1 MTVRADGTHQAF
13 NPNVFSRRSFITQ
26 ASCFGA
32 FYALAKTIPLPAL
45 AETVGQDSRVSSS
58 PLVDKGFASVRKVGD
73 GLYATISDPSK
84 GTTTYCN
91 GGFLV
96 GKDAALLI
104 EGYSTVAGAS
114 FQMDA
119 LRSISQ
125 VPVKGALDTH
135 YHYDHSMGNAFYGA
149 SGVPLWAHARAIST
163 SLPDSFSW
171 PTPACWRCRII
182 RSTPRSCP

>member
-1 MTVRADGTHQAF
+1 MPSRADGTHQAI

-32 FYALAKTIPLPAL
+32 FHALAKTIPLPAL

-91 GGFLV
+91 RGFLTR
-96 GKDAALLI
+96 KDTALLI
-104 EGYSTVAGAS
+104 QGYITVAGAS

-119 LRSISQ
+119 LRSVS
-125 VPVKGALDTH
+125 
-135 YHYDHSMGNAFYGA
+135 N
-149 SGVPLWAHARAIST
+149 VPL
-163 SLPDSFSW
+163 
-171 PTPACWRCRII
+171 
-182 RSTPRSCP
+182 

>member
-1 MTVRADGTHQAF
+1 MTVRADGTHQAL

-119 LRSISQ
+119 LRSVSQ

-149 SGVPLWAHARAIST
+149 RGVPLWAHASVAQ
-163 SLPDSFSW
+163 
-171 PTPACWRCRII
+171 RIVESYE
-182 RSTPRSCP
+182 RRMNQ

>member
-1 MTVRADGTHQAF
+1 MLSQ
-13 NPNVFSRRSFITQ
+13 PFSRRRFLAG

-32 FYALAKTIPLPAL
+32 FYALARLIPVPAL
-45 AETVGQDSRVSSS
+45 AADVADDARVSNV
-58 PLVDKGFASVRKVGD
+58 PLVDRGFASVRKVGD

-119 LRSISQ
+119 LRSVSQ
-125 VPVKGALDTH
+125 VPVRGALDTH
-135 YHYDHSMGNAFYGA
+135 YHYDHSMGNAFYG
-149 SGVPLWAHARAIST
+149 
-163 SLPDSFSW
+163 
-171 PTPACWRCRII
+171 
-182 RSTPRSCP
+182 